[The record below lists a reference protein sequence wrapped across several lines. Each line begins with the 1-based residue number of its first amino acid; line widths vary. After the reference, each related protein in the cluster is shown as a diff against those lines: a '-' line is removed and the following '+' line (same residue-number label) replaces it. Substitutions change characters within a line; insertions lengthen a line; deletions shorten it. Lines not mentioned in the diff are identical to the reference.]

1 MVWTTAGTNRVCPRC
16 LALKDKVVG
25 HTDED
30 GATLPPLHPRCRCA
44 IMYREVGEPRVNK
57 PELSGNNDLQR
68 PTANKGAFA
77 HLEVPMQLKPVKQIC
92 RKYGVDISG
101 LRIKIQ
107 RDEDLLRADFAGMTA
122 YENIGRIDLTPQ
134 AFANEEQL
142 VRTIIHEG
150 CHVKQLRK
158 YGREYVQENVL
169 LMEKVA
175 YRYEDFYWR
184 IVRRREHG

>member
-1 MVWTTAGTNRVCPRC
+1 M
-16 LALKDKVVG
+16 
-25 HTDED
+25 
-30 GATLPPLHPRCRCA
+30 HPRCRCA